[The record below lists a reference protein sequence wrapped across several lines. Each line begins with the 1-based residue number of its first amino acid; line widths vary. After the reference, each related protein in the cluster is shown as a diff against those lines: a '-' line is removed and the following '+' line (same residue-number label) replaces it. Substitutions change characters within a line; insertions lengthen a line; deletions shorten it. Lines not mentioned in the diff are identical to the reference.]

1 MQQLKRQS
9 IKIVDEIVNI
19 KQEKLIDVQ
28 MSKTH
33 QTIYRD
39 IFQHSI
45 ARNLQWHDVRSM
57 LSAIAHVEEDH
68 NGNLRFTRNG
78 ETLTVH
84 PPKHKD
90 LSDIEELMEIRH
102 FLERSAVPAQA
113 IVAEGGHLL
122 VVIDHREARI
132 YQTELHGSVPER
144 IKPYDPDGS
153 HRNLRYV
160 EEHSSGQRKP
170 ELKPFYEAVA
180 HTLIGAEKILIFGSS
195 TGASSAMDYLL
206 AELKKHHPDLAARV
220 IGAIVVNEQHMTED
234 QLLAQARTFYAANEP

>member
-1 MQQLKRQS
+1 M
-9 IKIVDEIVNI
+9 ETM
-19 KQEKLIDVQ
+19 Q
-28 MSKTH
+28 MSKVHETTYNALFAH
-33 QTIYRD
+33 P
-39 IFQHSI
+39 I

-57 LSAIAHVEEDH
+57 LSAIADVEEEH

-90 LSDIEELMEIRH
+90 LSDIEELMQIRH

-132 YQTELHGSVPER
+132 YQTEMHGSVPQVIR
-144 IKPYDPDGS
+144 PYDPDGS

-160 EEHSSGQRKP
+160 EENSSGQRKP

-180 HTLIGAEKILIFGSS
+180 KTLSGAEKILIFGSS

-206 AELKKHHPDLAARV
+206 AELKKHHPDIAGRV

-234 QLLAQARTFYAANEP
+234 QLLAQARSFYAANL

>member
-1 MQQLKRQS
+1 M
-9 IKIVDEIVNI
+9 EM
-19 KQEKLIDVQ
+19 Q
-28 MSKTH
+28 MSKVHETTYNALFAH
-33 QTIYRD
+33 P
-39 IFQHSI
+39 I
-45 ARNLQWHDVRSM
+45 ARNLQWRDVRSM
-57 LSAIAHVEEDH
+57 LSALTDVEEH

-84 PPKHKD
+84 LPKHKD
-90 LSDIEELMEIRH
+90 LSDMEELMEIRH

-132 YQTELHGSVPER
+132 YQTEMHGSVPQVIR
-144 IKPYDPDGS
+144 PYDPDGS

-160 EEHSSGQRKP
+160 DEEYSSGKRKP

-180 HTLIGAEKILIFGSS
+180 KTLSGAEKILIFGSS

-206 AELKKHHPDLAARV
+206 AELKKHHPDIAARV
-220 IGAIVVNEQHMTED
+220 IGTVVVNEQHMTED
-234 QLLAQARTFYAANEP
+234 QLLAQARSFYATNEP